1 MMTYIYCKFRLTLD
15 NISIPL
21 LIFFLFQLT
30 LKKMAEGLKVDPA
43 IEKWAHLRENTHL
56 YFSFNKRNTRR
67 SLFWGIAIPVGLTIL
82 AYQTDVCTDNTR

>member
-1 MMTYIYCKFRLTLD
+1 
-15 NISIPL
+15 
-21 LIFFLFQLT
+21 
-30 LKKMAEGLKVDPA
+30 MAEGLKVDPA

-82 AYQTDVCTDNTR
+82 AYQTDRKWNFSGAQTKEDLSPKKD